1 MPDCPLL
8 KASIFVW
15 MSLAICS
22 TILLDSSQIASAEPD
37 SSNSTAS
44 TATSSTSN
52 TGKKRFPPCT
62 PPPPPSSELVSP
74 GVFKKP
80 LRLST
85 SLECRR
91 QEFES
96 YLLEAQKRLRTFAYE
111 NAWDSFTD
119 TPMMESSEIYATKK
133 EYDDHLYSI
142 EPSLRGKP
150 IPKTFTAGIEHGI
163 FFAVS
168 PEMCDEV
175 FPEGKEK
182 DSYIKLIQ
190 HELAHRLHV
199 RLVKGNEER
208 MGPVWFYEGF
218 AVYAADQYTKVAPK
232 LTEKE
237 IWEVVNDSKR
247 GSYLKY
253 RTVMEYFLKK
263 YSLQELVDH
272 AGDKDFVE
280 WLKKGE

>member
-1 MPDCPLL
+1 
-8 KASIFVW
+8 
-15 MSLAICS
+15 
-22 TILLDSSQIASAEPD
+22 
-37 SSNSTAS
+37 
-44 TATSSTSN
+44 
-52 TGKKRFPPCT
+52 
-62 PPPPPSSELVSP
+62 
-74 GVFKKP
+74 
-80 LRLST
+80 
-85 SLECRR
+85 
-91 QEFES
+91 
-96 YLLEAQKRLRTFAYE
+96 
-111 NAWDSFTD
+111 
-119 TPMMESSEIYATKK
+119 MESSKIYATKK

-150 IPKTFTAGIEHGI
+150 IPKTFTAGIEQGV

-168 PEMCDEV
+168 PEICEEV

-199 RLVKGNEER
+199 RLVKGKEER

-218 AVYAADQYTKVAPK
+218 AVYAADQYAAAAPK

-237 IWEVVNDSKR
+237 IWEVVTDSKR

-253 RTVMEYFLKK
+253 RTVMEFFLKTH
-263 YSLQELVDH
+263 SLQEMVDH

-280 WLKKGE
+280 WLRKE